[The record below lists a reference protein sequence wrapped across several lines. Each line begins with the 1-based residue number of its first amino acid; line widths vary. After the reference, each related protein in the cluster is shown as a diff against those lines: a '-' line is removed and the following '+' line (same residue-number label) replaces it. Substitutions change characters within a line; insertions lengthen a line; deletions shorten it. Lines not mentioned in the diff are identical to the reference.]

1 MKIDVRI
8 TPRILKRL
16 AVVRLDTMLP
26 IADVVWADDAEG
38 QYATWKRSE
47 RDNRIET
54 DEAGAPV
61 IVEHVTGRNSIRIV
75 RA

>member
-1 MKIDVRI
+1 MKINVRI

-26 IADVVWADDAEG
+26 IDDIAWADDEEG
-38 QYATWKRSE
+38 RYGTWKRSG
-47 RDNRIET
+47 NHIET
-54 DEAGAPV
+54 DAAGEPV

>member
-8 TPRILKRL
+8 TPHILKRL

-26 IADVVWADDAEG
+26 IDDIAWADDAEG
-38 QYATWKRSE
+38 RYGTWKRSGHHNE
-47 RDNRIET
+47 IET
-54 DEAGAPV
+54 DAAGEPV